1 MKWTRNREM
10 HLPEISKD
18 FKKLAVILLASAVLA
33 FGAERLIALIFYS
46 GDVFFWG
53 RYAAAFV
60 ILELTAL
67 FVCYREIVARKVE
80 IAVLVVLLSIGT
92 LYATVIP
99 ASTGIS
105 WDDEWHYY
113 YPMLLSH
120 LLSPSITE
128 AELYYMNNFTD
139 TSLEERKGYDR
150 ESRKELYQE
159 VDDAYRPEEEALI
172 DRTWPRYRLWC
183 YIPAAFGLW
192 LGRLLSLPYHMTFML
207 GRWCNLLFYAI
218 LVFLALRKLKSGKM
232 LAAVI
237 ALLPFNIF
245 MAASYSY
252 DPWITAWLL
261 YGLCS
266 FFGELQQPDQRMTW
280 REWAC
285 ILFAFFMGVG
295 PKLLYIPLVLLI
307 LFLPKEKFVSQK
319 QRRIM
324 ILAVA
329 LLLIF
334 VSINLIFSYVVSSG
348 GIVQDNR
355 GGDEVDAGGQIAY
368 IFSHPWT
375 YTKILLKFLA
385 EYISVKSACMYAAYL
400 HYFTN
405 LQPALFAPL
414 IVVTLI
420 VVTFTD
426 KEECDTR
433 ISVFPRIAA
442 LALSFAV
449 LCLLAT
455 SMYVA
460 FTEVGNDEILG
471 CQYRYIAP
479 IMFPAL
485 YALGSGKLPALYIL
499 KGRKYLSW
507 IRREYYNGLIL
518 AVCAFVSMHAVWA
531 YAITPY

>member
-1 MKWTRNREM
+1 MKWITNKEM

-18 FKKLAVILLASAVLA
+18 FKKLAVIFLAAAVLA
-33 FGAERLIALIFYS
+33 VGAERLIAFICYS
-46 GDVFFWG
+46 GDTFFWG
-53 RYAAAFV
+53 RYAAVFV
-60 ILELTAL
+60 ILELTAFL
-67 FVCYREIVARKVE
+67 VCYREIAARKVE
-80 IAVLVVLLSIGT
+80 IAVLVVILNIGT

-139 TSLEERKGYDR
+139 TSLGERKGYDR
-150 ESRKELYQE
+150 ESRKELYEE
-159 VDDAYRPEEEALI
+159 VDEAFRPEEEALI
-172 DRTWPRYRLWC
+172 DRTWPRYRLFC

-192 LGRLLSLPYHMTFML
+192 LGRLLTLPYHMTFIL

-261 YGLCS
+261 YGLCCI
-266 FFGELQQPDQRMTW
+266 FGELQQPDKKMSW

-285 ILFAFFMGVG
+285 ILFAFFMGVS
-295 PKLLYIPLVLLI
+295 PKLLYIPLVLLT
-307 LFLPKEKFVSQK
+307 LFLPKEKFANPK
-319 QRRIM
+319 QRKMM
-324 ILAVA
+324 ILALV
-329 LLLIF
+329 LLLVF
-334 VSINLIFSYVVSSG
+334 VSVNLIFTYAVSSG
-348 GIVQDNR
+348 GIVQDSR
-355 GGDEVDAGGQIAY
+355 GGDGVDAGAQIAY
-368 IFSHPWT
+368 IFAHPWT

-385 EYISVKSACMYAAYL
+385 EYVSVKSSCMYTGYL
-400 HYFTN
+400 HYFSN
-405 LQPALFAPL
+405 LQPTLFAPL
-414 IVVTLI
+414 MTAALA

-433 ISVFPRIAA
+433 ITALPRIAA
-442 LALSFAV
+442 FGLSFAV
-449 LCLLAT
+449 LCLIAT

-460 FTEVGNDEILG
+460 FTEVANDEILG
-471 CQYRYIAP
+471 CQYRYMAP
-479 IMFPAL
+479 VMFPAL
-485 YALGSGKLPALYIL
+485 YALGSGKLPAQYVL
-499 KGRKYLSW
+499 KSRKFLNW
-507 IRREYYNGLIL
+507 NRREYYNGLIL
-518 AVCAFVSMHAVWA
+518 AVCAFVSIHAVWA
-531 YAITPY
+531 NAITPY